1 MTVKKKTVKST
12 RVEQQMRKKLD
23 KVNVQHLTEKKKSL
37 EMISMDSA
45 EMTSEMTS
53 MDSAEMTSEMTSMDS
68 AEMTSE
74 MTSMV
79 NDVEVQKRKTRS
91 KAEGDSYAEK
101 KDALLN
107 G

>member
-53 MDSAEMTSEMTSMDS
+53 M
-68 AEMTSE
+68 
-74 MTSMV
+74 V

>member
-53 MDSAEMTSEMTSMDS
+53 M
-68 AEMTSE
+68 
-74 MTSMV
+74 V

-91 KAEGDSYAEK
+91 KAEGDSYFMVMCPLNILRGEK
-101 KDALLN
+101 GHAFKWLFFAYKF
-107 G
+107 